1 MIHAP
6 ARFSVQ
12 RLAKSMTNGVCCIDN
27 VAVVSLCYQ
36 THTRLPNL
44 ETGWPPA
51 VVPVFRGHHQRK
63 KHGGD
68 DAMKQQ
74 QIEKMTPEQLSAHI
88 QHRQQEITQFVD
100 QLVSHAALQTY
111 ADQQYDELLVLL
123 EEALTVLEGISPFP
137 LEWMEKRNALIAKIK
152 RKV

>member
-1 MIHAP
+1 
-6 ARFSVQ
+6 
-12 RLAKSMTNGVCCIDN
+12 
-27 VAVVSLCYQ
+27 
-36 THTRLPNL
+36 
-44 ETGWPPA
+44 
-51 VVPVFRGHHQRK
+51 
-63 KHGGD
+63 
-68 DAMKQQ
+68 MKQQ